1 MTVNGKSC
9 IQTAD
14 CEALPFTKVENGKC
28 TCDLS
33 ISEPDYAN
41 NKCKCKDGYFLDL
54 EEK

>member
-1 MTVNGKSC
+1 M
-9 IQTAD
+9 
-14 CEALPFTKVENGKC
+14 PFTKVENGKC

-54 EEK
+54 EEKQCLRECP